1 MNLLLIKDFCE
12 RKKIEIKRLAEETGM
27 SEQNFHRCIRI
38 NKMQAGDLEKVAHI
52 LNVPISTF
60 FDEVDS
66 SNSIINGDKSAASI
80 YGNATTITIDDKDK
94 EIEHLKELLAEKERT
109 IQILMSK

>member
-1 MNLLLIKDFCE
+1 M
-12 RKKIEIKRLAEETGM
+12 RKKEGRNKEISRRNRNERTELSPM
-27 SEQNFHRCIRI
+27 YQ
-38 NKMQAGDLEKVAHI
+38 MQAGDLEKVAHI

-60 FDEVDS
+60 FNEVDS

-80 YGNATTITIDDKDK
+80 YGNATTITNDDKDK